1 MSWAKKDEDGGESG
15 LLHHLD
21 KTTVLQEARVFN
33 ETPIS
38 PKKCRILLA
47 KIAYLLYVGESFA
60 TNEATDLFFSITKLF
75 QSKDTSLR
83 QIVYLVIK
91 ELSTVAQD
99 VIMITSSLTRDMQP
113 NSEAIYRSNAIRA
126 LCKIVDGNMLQG
138 VERFLKAAIVDKTT
152 SISSAALVSS
162 YHMLPIAKDVVRRWA
177 NEVQEAMNSKSGLG
191 FMSTSSYTGNGVMSQ
206 YHAMGLLYQIRQH
219 DRMAVIKLVQSFAG
233 SGRGFLSSSA
243 TLRSTMAHCLLIR
256 YACKVM
262 EEDPSTQRQLFEL
275 LEGWL
280 RHKSDMVN
288 FEAAKAICNMQNLS
302 AKDLFSAVSVL
313 QHFLSSSKP
322 TLRFAAI
329 RTLNRL
335 AMTNP
340 TAVTVCNIDME
351 NLITDSNRSVATF
364 AITTLL
370 KTGNE
375 ASVDRLMKQITGFM
389 SEISDEFKVIVVEAI
404 RSLCLK
410 FPAKHGTMLAFLS
423 SMLRDE
429 GGYEFKR
436 AVVEAIFDLIKSIP
450 ESKEVALSHLCEFI
464 EDCEFTKISVRILHL
479 LGVEGPKTP
488 TPTVYIRYIY
498 NRIILENAIVRAA
511 AVSALGKFG
520 VNVADENVKKSVR
533 VLLTRCLD
541 DVDDEVRDRATW
553 ALKVMGDEVTAEKY
567 VKDDSSYALA
577 ALERSLVDYCSA
589 PERTEVPFD
598 ISIIPQITRKQAEA
612 ERHTVS
618 AIDYANLG
626 TVPSVAGPGAPAA
639 AQKAKPSNVDQQL
652 SYAKEIAKIP
662 EFASYGPL
670 FKSSLKPVE
679 LTESETEYVVTCTK
693 HMFSEHVV
701 FQFHCHN
708 TLNDSL
714 LENVSV
720 IMQTDDEGLE
730 EIENIPVEQ
739 LAYDVPGSVFVSFKR
754 EDSEAFPVATFS
766 NTMKFVVKD
775 CDPTTGEPDE
785 QGYEDEY
792 LVRILHDL
800 VVC

>member
-75 QSKDTSLR
+75 QSKDTALR

-91 ELSTVAQD
+91 ELSTIAQD

-113 NSEAIYRSNAIRA
+113 NSEAIYRPNAIRA
-126 LCKIVDGNMLQG
+126 LCKIVDAHMLQG

-162 YHMLPIAKDVVRRWA
+162 YHMLPIAKEVVRRWA
-177 NEVQEAMNSKSGLG
+177 NEVQEAMNCKSSLG
-191 FMSTSSYTGNGVMSQ
+191 FMSSSSYSGNGIMSQ

-233 SGRGFLSSSA
+233 SGRGFLSSSS

-288 FEAAKAICNMQNLS
+288 YEAAKAICNMQNLS
-302 AKDLFSAVSVL
+302 AKELFSAVSVL
-313 QHFLSSSKP
+313 QHFLSSSKS

-340 TAVTVCNIDME
+340 TAVSVCNMDME

-375 ASVDRLMKQITGFM
+375 ASVDRLMKQISGFM
-389 SEISDEFKVIVVEAI
+389 SRSRRIQGIVREAI
-404 RSLCLK
+404 RSLCLN
-410 FPAKHGTMLAFLS
+410 GV
-423 SMLRDE
+423 LRDE

-436 AVVEAIFDLIKSIP
+436 AVVEAIFDLIKNIP
-450 ESKEVALSHLCEFI
+450 ESKEISLSHLC
-464 EDCEFTKISVRILHL
+464 
-479 LGVEGPKTP
+479 
-488 TPTVYIRYIY
+488 
-498 NRIILENAIVRAA
+498 
-511 AVSALGKFG
+511 
-520 VNVADENVKKSVR
+520 
-533 VLLTRCLD
+533 
-541 DVDDEVRDRATW
+541 
-553 ALKVMGDEVTAEKY
+553 
-567 VKDDSSYALA
+567 
-577 ALERSLVDYCSA
+577 
-589 PERTEVPFD
+589 
-598 ISIIPQITRKQAEA
+598 
-612 ERHTVS
+612 
-618 AIDYANLG
+618 
-626 TVPSVAGPGAPAA
+626 
-639 AQKAKPSNVDQQL
+639 
-652 SYAKEIAKIP
+652 
-662 EFASYGPL
+662 
-670 FKSSLKPVE
+670 
-679 LTESETEYVVTCTK
+679 
-693 HMFSEHVV
+693 
-701 FQFHCHN
+701 
-708 TLNDSL
+708 
-714 LENVSV
+714 
-720 IMQTDDEGLE
+720 
-730 EIENIPVEQ
+730 
-739 LAYDVPGSVFVSFKR
+739 
-754 EDSEAFPVATFS
+754 
-766 NTMKFVVKD
+766 
-775 CDPTTGEPDE
+775 
-785 QGYEDEY
+785 
-792 LVRILHDL
+792 
-800 VVC
+800 